1 MANNIKNF
9 DEWIGVKK
17 QLHTENR
24 NPYIHMG
31 EIWWC
36 GCGQNVGIEINGKGQ
51 RFARPILI
59 LKKISHSGFMGIPL
73 TSQPKTGPWYYEF
86 RFKNRKQYAA
96 LCQAR
101 VISTARLYR
110 KMGKVPADVLARI
123 HSAFLSFYK

>member
-1 MANNIKNF
+1 MANNIEKF
-9 DEWIGVKK
+9 DDWISVKK
-17 QLHTENR
+17 QLHSASR
-24 NPYIHMG
+24 APYIHEG

-59 LKKISHSGFMGIPL
+59 LKKLSRSGFMGIPL
-73 TSQPKTGPWYYEF
+73 TSQIKTSSWYYGF
-86 RFKNRKQYAA
+86 NFKEREQYAA

-123 HSAFLSFYK
+123 NSAFLSFYK